1 MVYITGFVKKYD
13 TELAL
18 ITKKCQGARSRM
30 LEPWATWVQKAVYG
44 EVQKAN
50 WCGPKPIVYSSTL
63 QTILL
68 RMFFS

>member
-1 MVYITGFVKKYD
+1 MVYITGFVEKYD

-30 LEPWATWVQKAVYG
+30 LEPWATWVQKAVYV

-50 WCGPKPIVYSSTL
+50 W
-63 QTILL
+63 
-68 RMFFS
+68 